1 MNIQGRKISNIGS
14 FKIGGN
20 EYDIYIAKTK
30 EQKKKVYS
38 SLIHFQMTKEC
49 FLQILKMIL
58 RGFI

>member
-30 EQKKKVYS
+30 EQK
-38 SLIHFQMTKEC
+38 
-49 FLQILKMIL
+49 
-58 RGFI
+58 